1 MSWFTKI
8 AQESILSRREFEDMM
23 ARVYNINREY
33 LVEEGIRTWQEWL
46 EQNSPY
52 NISLSLESDSHT
64 YDRYLAN
71 LPEEIRAIDLINM
84 YMKGELPEEPS
95 RQYRFQNPII
105 EPTAIGES
113 SLPWQSQSRKELNPE
128 EAKQMFAT
136 ATQRAKS
143 SNREEVAEARK
154 QLYLSF
160 NTDKL
165 LSEKLGIKQSELN
178 KKIKSY
184 SGLSVR
190 SRQTEDRLN
199 HDVPEEH
206 QWVGISNSSFIG
218 RQRVDPEELD
228 QFVKSIEV
236 TKEGERSYFGSNGAA
251 LRRYIAN
258 TFLSIDTRISYE
270 DLSFKIGKFEKKTTN
285 GNYNSQNN
293 LITIADI
300 NPNTVAHE
308 IGHYL
313 DYKFARDFGFN
324 STPLSDTR
332 SINTHNEALVKRV
345 PQQQLQWAE
354 KYYSFVQNLMG
365 KSDISSE
372 YTQSPSEVFARF
384 IDFFT
389 RWTDRTHNISQPWRN
404 YRNDK
409 FTEQDCNIF
418 VKLLQEK
425 SFLNAKYGVGE
436 QL

>member
-33 LVEEGIRTWQEWL
+33 LVEDGIRTWQEWL

-270 DLSFKIGKFEKKTTN
+270 DLSFKIGKFEKKKN
-285 GNYNSQNN
+285 KR
-293 LITIADI
+293 
-300 NPNTVAHE
+300 
-308 IGHYL
+308 HY
-313 DYKFARDFGFN
+313 
-324 STPLSDTR
+324 
-332 SINTHNEALVKRV
+332 
-345 PQQQLQWAE
+345 
-354 KYYSFVQNLMG
+354 
-365 KSDISSE
+365 
-372 YTQSPSEVFARF
+372 
-384 IDFFT
+384 
-389 RWTDRTHNISQPWRN
+389 
-404 YRNDK
+404 
-409 FTEQDCNIF
+409 
-418 VKLLQEK
+418 
-425 SFLNAKYGVGE
+425 
-436 QL
+436 